1 MAYLIG
7 IDIGTSGTKVLAID
21 ETGKVAATAGAE
33 YPLSTP
39 RPLWAEQ
46 RAEDW
51 WEATCACLQQVLQV
65 IPAEDV
71 AGFKPPLEPGFG
83 IGTFGNV
90 PDFVDAPAAA
100 ASFWLDVDPTG
111 CN

>member
-21 ETGKVAATAGAE
+21 ESGKVAATASAE
-33 YPLSTP
+33 YPLYTP

-51 WEATCACLQQVLQV
+51 WDATCSCLKQVLQV

-71 AGFKPPLEPGFG
+71 EG
-83 IGTFGNV
+83 IGLSGQRTGLRLPSAHDTLEGQKTTRV
-90 PDFVDAPAAA
+90 SKR
-100 ASFWLDVDPTG
+100 SFLLLL
-111 CN
+111 